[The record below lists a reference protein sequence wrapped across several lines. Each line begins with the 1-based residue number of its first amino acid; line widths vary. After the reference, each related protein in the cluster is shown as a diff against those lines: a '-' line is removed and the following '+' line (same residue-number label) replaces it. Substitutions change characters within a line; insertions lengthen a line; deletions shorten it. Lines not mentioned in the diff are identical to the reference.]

1 MPTPATVTLNPGYT
15 ASDFANGIRT
25 SLIAAGLM
33 TEWHSTDTVSGI
45 ETRVLKVDYDTSKK
59 YGSTFYWFM
68 FSGADMYYN
77 IATGWDTDTKVPT
90 GTVWLD
96 YISTLKST
104 TVNHMRFAVQNS
116 SQTLTITRMTSGV
129 RANFSLFFI
138 KNGTTEWNFALDP
151 TAPRADMVDLDKV
164 CYSSL
169 MFART
174 RTSANTGVVNFQ
186 LYPVILRRHH
196 LGSGH
201 RAQTTASNYGI
212 SAAGAS
218 PWEIGTGANQRYPG
232 FIYAWPGNASNEA
245 GNHNFSAPPTVV
257 MPVGHNLNNPEYA
270 TNYRP
275 RFWSVRFNAYTDA
288 TLPSDFIILG
298 TYDTITLQNA
308 GSTTVDGITYLIISV
323 ANGTIIGDTV
333 TVLVGFQ
340 TP

>member
-1 MPTPATVTLNPGYT
+1 MPTPVTVTLNPGYT
-15 ASDFANGIRT
+15 ASDFANAIRT
-25 SLIAAGLM
+25 SLMAAGLPDW
-33 TEWHSTDTVSGI
+33 ESTDTVGGI
-45 ETRVLKVDYDTSKK
+45 ETRVLKIIYDPSKK
-59 YGSTFYWFM
+59 YGTTFYWFM

-77 IATGWDTDTKVPT
+77 IATGWDTSAKVPT
-90 GTVWLD
+90 GTQWLD
-96 YISTLKST
+96 YINTLKST

-151 TAPRADMVDLDKV
+151 TAPRADMVDLDRV

-174 RTSANTGVVNFQ
+174 RTGSNTGLVNFQ

-212 SAAGAS
+212 SAAGAC
-218 PWEIGTGANQRYPG
+218 PWEIGTGANQRNPG
-232 FIYAWPGNASNEA
+232 FIYAWPGNASNDSS
-245 GNHNFSAPPTVV
+245 NQNFSAPPTVV
-257 MPVGHNLNNPEYA
+257 TPVGHNANNPEYT

-323 ANGTIIGDTV
+323 ANGATIGDSA

-340 TP
+340 TS